1 MVPVKV
7 GDVLEFDALS
17 ASKDG
22 GGGSSSPTKTEGRS
36 LTTGRVVEVNPED
49 EGGGVTCTVQV
60 SPYEPLQPLDLKRTF
75 YKVVYEADALRS
87 LSSEMVGWE
96 IELES
101 ADTKHLERGVIK
113 QVDCDI
119 NCALVLFA
127 EGRKEWLDLTFFR
140 VKISGHQP
148 SPRDSNAD
156 GVAKESTKPHNTG
169 DDTSGISDSITP
181 SSPHNFHVAVS
192 SLSMP
197 RIDPDAFDWHLEGTH
212 VELCNRDGHFL
223 EGASLCSKP
232 KSHLQLY
239 NENRGFFEVDC
250 SVQGFKVVIHGL
262 ENLKKIPM
270 GQIVDVYSPLIGRF
284 RSGTVLKAA
293 VLGHLTPIRFGPS
306 TAVEWLD
313 LKSQTFKLVFLPHI
327 TDAFEHL
334 DDMDHALQ
342 HADLSPHKSHEQDS
356 HRSPDL
362 EYPHLY
368 EGQGIEIFDDHSKQ
382 YLKFKVAAQSNWS
395 SEAYIFALSET
406 CREFSVPSSQSPAI
420 AAGSLGEVPSN
431 SWKRALVVGLMNKHS
446 LAAGVTQA
454 LLSAGASVV
463 VSSKS
468 PLSES
473 HARSCGFQVP
483 DASALHF
490 APCDVESDA
499 SVEQLLQRCGD
510 VFDGRLDVL
519 VHSVAF
525 APREAFA
532 TGLLDTPRA
541 AWTQAM
547 DVSAFSLVALARAA
561 RPLMVNANGGESRDR
576 SVLALTYAGSTKVVP
591 KYNVMGPAK
600 AALEATAR
608 QLAYELGP
616 DGIRVNCLSPGP
628 MNTVSAR
635 GIPGI
640 SKMRTYAEE
649 HAPLRRNSSMGDV
662 GSVAAFLSSDLA
674 AAVTGQTIYVDGG
687 LSAMAPYAKD
697 E

>member
-1 MVPVKV
+1 
-7 GDVLEFDALS
+7 
-17 ASKDG
+17 
-22 GGGSSSPTKTEGRS
+22 
-36 LTTGRVVEVNPED
+36 
-49 EGGGVTCTVQV
+49 
-60 SPYEPLQPLDLKRTF
+60 
-75 YKVVYEADALRS
+75 
-87 LSSEMVGWE
+87 MVGWE

-156 GVAKESTKPHNTG
+156 GVARESTKPHNTG

-223 EGASLCSKP
+223 EGAALCSKP

-239 NENRGFFEVDC
+239 NENRGFFEVAC

-270 GQIVDVYSPLIGRF
+270 GQIVEVYSPLIGRF

-395 SEAYIFALSET
+395 SEAYIFEQVENPAGGT
-406 CREFSVPSSQSPAI
+406 SSRSA
-420 AAGSLGEVPSN
+420 
-431 SWKRALVVGLMNKHS
+431 KH
-446 LAAGVTQA
+446 
-454 LLSAGASVV
+454 V
-463 VSSKS
+463 VSSLSHLRSRLLLQPAHWEKYHRILVGHRVDVYDRVGIGKSVMNGKIHAVGGSENSSDEPTILVRFKDGHQSWINLRTNKVKLRMHPAIEATRASEDGPKTPPQTSPRTEGSDEIYVSPKHTSNLIPAVHPIKNDSTPPKPDQAQSLFRIPSGEISHDLEYTLPKTSPIPNPVSEPEVPATGGGPGRKPPPGKRAALHRRASQSADVPKTSLPAEPTEPPAQPSPIKEES
-468 PLSES
+468 PL
-473 HARSCGFQVP
+473 AQAVP
-483 DASALHF
+483 
-490 APCDVESDA
+490 PIK
-499 SVEQLLQRCGD
+499 
-510 VFDGRLDVL
+510 
-519 VHSVAF
+519 
-525 APREAFA
+525 P
-532 TGLLDTPRA
+532 
-541 AWTQAM
+541 
-547 DVSAFSLVALARAA
+547 
-561 RPLMVNANGGESRDR
+561 
-576 SVLALTYAGSTKVVP
+576 
-591 KYNVMGPAK
+591 
-600 AALEATAR
+600 
-608 QLAYELGP
+608 
-616 DGIRVNCLSPGP
+616 LSPLQSPRIDSHQMRPVSPGGP
-628 MNTVSAR
+628 LPPVQ
-635 GIPGI
+635 PGSNSNSP
-640 SKMRTYAEE
+640 SKTQLPTQVGAHE
-649 HAPLRRNSSMGDV
+649 HP
-662 GSVAAFLSSDLA
+662 GS
-674 AAVTGQTIYVDGG
+674 
-687 LSAMAPYAKD
+687 
-697 E
+697 

>member
-223 EGASLCSKP
+223 EVHPIKNDSTPPKPDQAQSLFRIPSGEI
-232 KSHLQLY
+232 SH
-239 NENRGFFEVDC
+239 
-250 SVQGFKVVIHGL
+250 
-262 ENLKKIPM
+262 
-270 GQIVDVYSPLIGRF
+270 
-284 RSGTVLKAA
+284 
-293 VLGHLTPIRFGPS
+293 
-306 TAVEWLD
+306 
-313 LKSQTFKLVFLPHI
+313 
-327 TDAFEHL
+327 
-334 DDMDHALQ
+334 
-342 HADLSPHKSHEQDS
+342 
-356 HRSPDL
+356 DL
-362 EYPHLY
+362 EYTLPKTSPIPNPVS
-368 EGQGIEIFDDHSKQ
+368 EPEVPVTGGGPGRKPPPG
-382 YLKFKVAAQSNWS
+382 KRAALHRR
-395 SEAYIFALSET
+395 A
-406 CREFSVPSSQSPAI
+406 SQSADVPKTSLPAEPTEPPVQPSPI
-420 AAGSLGEVPSN
+420 KEESPLAQAVPPIKPLSPLQSPRIDSHQMRPVSPGGPLPPVQPGSN
-431 SWKRALVVGLMNKHS
+431 SNSPSKTQLPTQVGAHEH
-446 LAAGVTQA
+446 
-454 LLSAGASVV
+454 
-463 VSSKS
+463 
-468 PLSES
+468 P
-473 HARSCGFQVP
+473 
-483 DASALHF
+483 
-490 APCDVESDA
+490 
-499 SVEQLLQRCGD
+499 
-510 VFDGRLDVL
+510 
-519 VHSVAF
+519 
-525 APREAFA
+525 
-532 TGLLDTPRA
+532 
-541 AWTQAM
+541 
-547 DVSAFSLVALARAA
+547 
-561 RPLMVNANGGESRDR
+561 
-576 SVLALTYAGSTKVVP
+576 GS
-591 KYNVMGPAK
+591 
-600 AALEATAR
+600 
-608 QLAYELGP
+608 
-616 DGIRVNCLSPGP
+616 
-628 MNTVSAR
+628 
-635 GIPGI
+635 
-640 SKMRTYAEE
+640 
-649 HAPLRRNSSMGDV
+649 
-662 GSVAAFLSSDLA
+662 
-674 AAVTGQTIYVDGG
+674 
-687 LSAMAPYAKD
+687 
-697 E
+697 